1 MRSATSSSSEGWTP
15 ALKPEVL
22 AADSSLPT
30 LPLPVSLSPLSLAIY
45 FFFFFNNRG
54 EEEIDQK

>member
-1 MRSATSSSSEGWTP
+1 MTSATPSSSEGWTP

-30 LPLPVSLSPLSLAIY
+30 LYLPVSLSPLSLTIY
-45 FFFFFNNRG
+45 IL
-54 EEEIDQK
+54 E